1 MLLDTIFALAS
12 APGKAGISVIRIS
25 GSAAIKV
32 VEQITQSQLNGPTPK
47 LRVIYGVDGSFID
60 EALILT
66 FQAPNS
72 FTGENVSELHLHG
85 SSAVVSAVIDLLN
98 NINGLR
104 MAEAGEFTRR
114 SLNNGKIDLAQV
126 EGLADLIDA
135 ETNAQ
140 HKQAAR
146 VFTGALGK
154 KIKEWRHVLLKAA
167 ALLVATID
175 FSDEEVPEEVT
186 SDVEALLNKL
196 LIELDKE
203 IVGAQ
208 TAERIRAGFEV
219 AIVGAPNLGK
229 STLLNFL
236 VGRDAAITSNIS
248 GTTRDIIEVKLDLRG
263 LPVTILDTA
272 GIRESVDAIEEIGV
286 SRALKRSSLC
296 DLRIVLSEDGN
307 YPPGLMQR
315 ETDIVC
321 YAKDDDGKRGG
332 VSGKTGAGID
342 DLKHNIW
349 TYFKYQ
355 TQDVGIATRERHRVC
370 MVDAKHFLNNAIVLL
385 KDGPEY
391 YDVTAE
397 EIRAA
402 THALDSLIGRIG
414 IENILDEVFSSFC
427 LGK

>member
-1 MLLDTIFALAS
+1 MDTIFALAS

-25 GSAAIKV
+25 GSAAISV
-32 VEQITQSQLNGPTPK
+32 VEKITKSKLNGPTPR
-47 LRVIYGVDGSFID
+47 LRVIYGLDGSFID
-60 EALILT
+60 QALILT

-72 FTGENVSELHLHG
+72 FTGENVVELHLHG
-85 SSAVVSAVIDLLN
+85 SSAVVSATIDLLN
-98 NINGLR
+98 NIKGLR
-104 MAEAGEFTRR
+104 LAEAGEFTRR
-114 SLNNGKIDLAQV
+114 SLDNGKIDLAQV

-135 ETNAQ
+135 ETDAQ

-146 VFTGALGK
+146 VFTGALGRK
-154 KIKEWRHVLLKAA
+154 TKEWRDTLIKAA

-186 SDVEALLNKL
+186 SEVET
-196 LIELDKE
+196 LINTVLTELDKE
-203 IVGAQ
+203 IVGVH

-236 VGRDAAITSNIS
+236 VGRDAAITSDIS
-248 GTTRDIIEVKLDLRG
+248 GTTRDIIEVKLNLRG
-263 LPVTILDTA
+263 LPITILDTA
-272 GIRESVDAIEEIGV
+272 GIRESVDVVEEIGI
-286 SRALKRSSLC
+286 SRALERSNLC
-296 DLRIVLSEDGN
+296 DLRIVLSEDGM
-307 YPPGLMQR
+307 YPSGLVPKQ
-315 ETDIVC
+315 TDIVC
-321 YAKDDDGKRGG
+321 SAKDDDGKRGG
-332 VSGKTGAGID
+332 VSGKTGAGVD
-342 DLKHNIW
+342 NLKHNIW
-349 TYFKYQ
+349 TYLNNK
-355 TQDVGIATRERHRVC
+355 TQDVGIATRERHRTS
-370 MVDAKHFLNNAIVLL
+370 MVDAKQFLNNATVLL
-385 KDGPEY
+385 RSGPEY

>member
-1 MLLDTIFALAS
+1 MDTIFALAS
-12 APGKAGISVIRIS
+12 APGKAGIAIIRIS
-25 GSAAIKV
+25 GSAAIRV
-32 VEQITQSQLNGPTPK
+32 VEKITQSELNGPTPK
-47 LRVIYGVDGSFID
+47 LRVIHDVDGNFID
-60 EALILT
+60 QALILT

-72 FTGENVSELHLHG
+72 FTGENVAELHLHG
-85 SSAVVSAVIDLLN
+85 SSAVVSSIIDLLN
-98 NINGLR
+98 NIRGLR
-104 MAEAGEFTRR
+104 LAEAGEFTRR
-114 SLNNGKIDLAQV
+114 SLDNGKIDLAQV

-135 ETNAQ
+135 ETSAQ
-140 HKQAAR
+140 HKQAAK
-146 VFTGALGK
+146 VFTGALGTK
-154 KIKEWRHVLLKAA
+154 TKEWRQTLIKAA

-175 FSDEEVPEEVT
+175 FSDEEVPEVVT
-186 SDVEALLNKL
+186 SEVETLINKVL
-196 LIELDKE
+196 TELDKE
-203 IVGAQ
+203 IVGVQ

-236 VGRDAAITSNIS
+236 VGREAAITSNIS

-272 GIRESVDAIEEIGV
+272 GIRESVDEIEEVGI
-286 SRALKRSSLC
+286 SRALERSSLC
-296 DLRIVLSEDGN
+296 DLRIVLSEDGKH
-307 YPPGLMQR
+307 PPGLVQR

-321 YAKDDDGKRGG
+321 IAKDDDGKRGG
-332 VSGKTGAGID
+332 VSGKTGAGVD

-349 TYFKYQ
+349 SYLINQAQY
-355 TQDVGIATRERHRVC
+355 VGVATRERHRVS
-370 MVDAKHFLNNAIVLL
+370 MVDAKHFLKNAVVLL

-391 YDVTAE
+391 YDVTTE

-414 IENILDEVFSSFC
+414 IENVLDEVFSSFC